1 MLGMIIGSASIITVF
16 GVSRAASGGIAT
28 TFASFGQLPVSVF
41 ADSSQDYPQQAAIHY
56 RDVKTVASALG
67 DEAAYVE
74 PSWQRTFR
82 IASPTKHDYETVVS
96 DGGYHNDSLAM
107 LSAGDCPTRRR

>member
-1 MLGMIIGSASIITVF
+1 MNAFFSYLEEAVKSLWRNRARSGLTMLGMIIGSASIITVF
-16 GVSRAASGGIAT
+16 GVSRAASGGIAS

-41 ADSSQDYPQQAAIHY
+41 ADSSQDYPEEAAIHY
-56 RDVKTVASALG
+56 RDVKTVATALG

-82 IASPTKHDYETVVS
+82 
-96 DGGYHNDSLAM
+96 
-107 LSAGDCPTRRR
+107 